1 MRADPRARLV
11 LLVDDSEDDRMFARD
26 ALRHV
31 APDVLVAEATNGVEA
46 MAYLRD
52 ETRPLPDLVLLDLK
66 MPLKDGFE
74 VLAEMRLDPRLRHV
88 PVVTIFTTATDQSFV
103 RTAYAAGANAFVG
116 KPSTMAG
123 LHEVMTGI
131 VRHWFEIATL
141 PQSR

>member
-1 MRADPRARLV
+1 M
-11 LLVDDSEDDRMFARD
+11 LLVDDSEDDRMFARN
-26 ALRHV
+26 ALRDV
-31 APDVLVAEATNGVEA
+31 APDIQVAEAANGVEA

-88 PVVTIFTTATDQSFV
+88 PVVTVFTTATDQSFV
-103 RTAYAAGANAFVG
+103 RTAYAAGANAYVG

-123 LHEVMTGI
+123 LQDVMAGI
-131 VRHWFEIATL
+131 IRYWFEVVTL
-141 PQSR
+141 PQAR